1 MYKRQA
7 LFGGMLGIK
16 PVLQVNENGEL
27 IPTEKIRVIQDYGAL
42 VDACLQQDA
51 PVYIMPTYTA
61 MLALREKISRTYGF
75 KEFWE

>member
-1 MYKRQA
+1 MT
-7 LFGGMLGIK
+7 GIYVSGVRADDLAVRFK
-16 PVLQVNENGEL
+16 YAG

-61 MLALREKISRTYGF
+61 MLTLREKISRTYGF

>member
-1 MYKRQA
+1 MRGYHRRFRADDLSVRFKYA
-7 LFGGMLGIK
+7 G
-16 PVLQVNENGEL
+16 